1 MPVDREKLAET
12 MLPCDSYEGWA
23 AKYLRGDH
31 DFRDLFN
38 EVKGLNEAIVPG
50 ADRSDFALNPGPEK
64 AVEEVP
70 DEVAPVVE
78 GAIEPETHQFTDEEV
93 DQFHNGLIALDIQ
106 IGDRLQARALLENI
120 YTQYLPHG

>member
-31 DFRDLFN
+31 DFRELFN
-38 EVKGLNEAIVPG
+38 EVKGLSEAIVPG
-50 ADRSDFALNPGPEK
+50 ADQSDFALNPGPEK

-70 DEVAPVVE
+70 DEVVPVVE
-78 GAIEPETHQFTDEEV
+78 GDEARQFTDEEV
-93 DQFHNGLIALDIQ
+93 DQFHDGLIALNIL
-106 IGDRLQARALLENI
+106 IGGQVQARALLENI
-120 YTQYLPHG
+120 YTEFHLPHG